1 MLPNCIKKDSYRCK
15 NVQGFCDPTTKT
27 QATLVWLHEDTC
39 TTFQVSENHTRMI
52 KFHRK
57 NFIEFKSF
65 KKINLIESTHNARNI
80 KIAVPYAGQLLS
92 GNRTNFID
100 YEGNLTWY
108 YTCTKNFHHFMFL
121 KIKDATNAYLYFI

>member
-1 MLPNCIKKDSYRCK
+1 MKLNYI
-15 NVQGFCDPTTKT
+15 
-27 QATLVWLHEDTC
+27 L
-39 TTFQVSENHTRMI
+39 
-52 KFHRK
+52 
-57 NFIEFKSF
+57 
-65 KKINLIESTHNARNI
+65 I
-80 KIAVPYAGQLLS
+80 KIFQETSRSELETFNHLCELERTLQSLALAVPYAGQLLS